1 MARYDTNTDHAAAI
15 ALEALSFVLNEPLRA
30 ERFIDITGLTPDNLR
45 GRLNDPAT
53 LAAILAFLE
62 GHEPDLL
69 ACADSTGHTPKA
81 LVAARGML
89 EQAA

>member
-69 ACADSTGHTPKA
+69 ACADSTGHTPEA

>member
-69 ACADSTGHTPKA
+69 ACADSTGQTPEA

>member
-1 MARYDTNTDHAAAI
+1 MARYDTNKDNAEAI

-69 ACADSTGHTPKA
+69 ACADSTGHTPEA
-81 LVAARGML
+81 LVAARGTL